1 MIQDKNSKDLTEAEE
16 IKKRQQE
23 YTDELY
29 KKGLNDPDNHN
40 NVVTILQPDM
50 ECEVKQALGSIT
62 TIKASGGAG
71 IPAQLFKILN
81 DDAIRLL
88 YSVRQQI
95 WKTQQW
101 PQGWKRSMLILSLK
115 KGSTKKCSNTR
126 QLLSSPRLVSVC
138 QLLSHVRLFETPWI
152 VARQAPLSM
161 EFSRQEYWSR
171 CHALLQGIFLT
182 QEQTWVSC
190 IAGRLFTI

>member
-1 MIQDKNSKDLTEAEE
+1 MI
-16 IKKRQQE
+16 R
-23 YTDELY
+23 
-29 KKGLNDPDNHN
+29 
-40 NVVTILQPDM
+40 
-50 ECEVKQALGSIT
+50 IT
-62 TIKASGGAG
+62 TTVQSLTQSQTFWSGKSSGPYGGAAANKVSGRDG

-126 QLLSSPRLVSVC
+126 QLLSSPMLVSVC
-138 QLLSHVRLFETPWI
+138 
-152 VARQAPLSM
+152 
-161 EFSRQEYWSR
+161 
-171 CHALLQGIFLT
+171 
-182 QEQTWVSC
+182 
-190 IAGRLFTI
+190 